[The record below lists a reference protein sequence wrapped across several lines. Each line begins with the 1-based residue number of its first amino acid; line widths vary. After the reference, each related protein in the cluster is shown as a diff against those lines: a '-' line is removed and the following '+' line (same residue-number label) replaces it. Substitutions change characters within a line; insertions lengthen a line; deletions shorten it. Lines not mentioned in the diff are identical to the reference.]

1 MKSFTT
7 VRRGLDPAEVEQYI
21 RELEATLSKKD
32 QQLADYQKKENAIT
46 KAVVDA
52 QLTAATVIKTAND
65 EAEKLKQDAAAE
77 LEDVKQKA
85 TALRQKLI
93 AFQQDYNRILQQY
106 LVAVRC
112 TDMVEIFDHL
122 DALLAKLGTDKEELP
137 PLPGVPEAVSY
148 THLDVY
154 KRQTALLFMYVCMT
168 RFAMISTPAFPI
180 PRSPADPTDNRKIE
194 DCISLIFTRTL

>member
-93 AFQQDYNRILQQY
+93 AFQQEYNRIWSLF
-106 LVAVRC
+106 AVRIWWRFLI
-112 TDMVEIFDHL
+112 TWTLFWPNS
-122 DALLAKLGTDKEELP
+122 AL
-137 PLPGVPEAVSY
+137 
-148 THLDVY
+148 
-154 KRQTALLFMYVCMT
+154 T
-168 RFAMISTPAFPI
+168 RRSSRRFRACR
-180 PRSPADPTDNRKIE
+180 RSPLWN
-194 DCISLIFTRTL
+194 

>member
-65 EAEKLKQDAAAE
+65 EAEKVKQDAAAE

-137 PLPGVPEAVSY
+137 PLPGVPEEPAVE
-148 THLDVY
+148 L
-154 KRQTALLFMYVCMT
+154 
-168 RFAMISTPAFPI
+168 
-180 PRSPADPTDNRKIE
+180 TDLGME
-194 DCISLIFTRTL
+194 G

>member
-85 TALRQKLI
+85 TALR
-93 AFQQDYNRILQQY
+93 
-106 LVAVRC
+106 
-112 TDMVEIFDHL
+112 
-122 DALLAKLGTDKEELP
+122 
-137 PLPGVPEAVSY
+137 S
-148 THLDVY
+148 
-154 KRQTALLFMYVCMT
+154 
-168 RFAMISTPAFPI
+168 
-180 PRSPADPTDNRKIE
+180 
-194 DCISLIFTRTL
+194 

>member
-1 MKSFTT
+1 M
-7 VRRGLDPAEVEQYI
+7 
-21 RELEATLSKKD
+21 
-32 QQLADYQKKENAIT
+32 
-46 KAVVDA
+46 DA

-137 PLPGVPEAVSY
+137 PLPGVPEEPAVE
-148 THLDVY
+148 L
-154 KRQTALLFMYVCMT
+154 
-168 RFAMISTPAFPI
+168 
-180 PRSPADPTDNRKIE
+180 TDLGME
-194 DCISLIFTRTL
+194 G